1 MLRVLQHN
9 DDTDVYFRHGVGKL
23 NGLAVQAA
31 GRGAEGRRFKSLLSA
46 LQAHIIKWLLFDSR
60 PLTKDNKSVEPPDTV
75 VTTVYALHHRAMKIY
90 FNLSYRARAHD
101 VFRRRCGAGAVPHR
115 RRNTFPR
122 LVFVVA
128 NPVRRR
134 SASCARHRYFY
145 VKRRSDTA
153 PAPHRS
159 YLRPSEERQEEALW
173 RACSEVIWRCG
184 GGGPAGGEPRA
195 VVALPSDNVYVQH
208 SSVYYQDGVTEKR
221 QHEALWRAC
230 SEVIWRCGGGGPAG
244 GEPRAVVAL
253 PSDNV
258 YVQHSSVYYQDGVT
272 EKLHLFEFKN
282 LEDLQIFIKRY
293 LYLFMTEEGSG
304 ALLLLYSAIL
314 SRGCENIKK
323 DLDGKL
329 NYLLS
334 ANVEG
339 SLNVVTLLLT
349 GRATPYLHN
358 GVVYV
363 GDEDHYVCT
372 MYLFVE
378 LLTGGQRGGVSERG
392 EAAEDH
398 YAMPQ
403 FGVLARSPVGLL
415 VWYGGED
422 GVKNNA
428 NRQHPGSR
436 LKTPAMP
443 VWVTCCSG
451 HFGVLFNT
459 NRELLRNYHAERR
472 FDIQYYTCGGCHV
485 MLNVDT
491 RAQEEPSAGRSDDI
505 SATPLE
511 KLIHTKWQD
520 AKITWTGPTPYVGE
534 TPK

>member
-1 MLRVLQHN
+1 MGEGNYKRRRERVIYPRN
-9 DDTDVYFRHGVGKL
+9 KL
-23 NGLAVQAA
+23 NGSRPSVVGGQPITEELAMELRVTAFGSSSCAPRGEWVRTPLTMRAPGQPMAYGLAA
-31 GRGAEGRRFKSLLSA
+31 PRNGARSLLSA

-60 PLTKDNKSVEPPDTV
+60 PLTKDNKSVEPPDT
-75 VTTVYALHHRAMKIY
+75 
-90 FNLSYRARAHD
+90 
-101 VFRRRCGAGAVPHR
+101 
-115 RRNTFPR
+115 
-122 LVFVVA
+122 
-128 NPVRRR
+128 
-134 SASCARHRYFY
+134 
-145 VKRRSDTA
+145 
-153 PAPHRS
+153 
-159 YLRPSEERQEEALW
+159 YLRPSEERQE
-173 RACSEVIWRCG
+173 
-184 GGGPAGGEPRA
+184 
-195 VVALPSDNVYVQH
+195 
-208 SSVYYQDGVTEKR
+208 
-221 QHEALWRAC
+221 EALWRAC

-363 GDEDHYVCT
+363 GDEDHY
-372 MYLFVE
+372 
-378 LLTGGQRGGVSERG
+378 
-392 EAAEDH
+392 
-398 YAMPQ
+398 AMPQ

-491 RAQEEPSAGRSDDI
+491 RAQDEPSAGRSDDI